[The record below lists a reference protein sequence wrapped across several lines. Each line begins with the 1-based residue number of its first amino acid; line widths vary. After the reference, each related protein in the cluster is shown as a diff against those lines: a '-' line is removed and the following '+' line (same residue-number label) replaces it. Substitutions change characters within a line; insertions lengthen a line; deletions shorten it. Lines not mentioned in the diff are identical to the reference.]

1 MRWQWLPALCFS
13 GTCIGLSWLH
23 LKSPVF
29 LREDVKSAIR
39 FQIVSLIPTL
49 SLTCT
54 EVEHATVTTRI
65 ISQIKT
71 KGAVGVAFVFF
82 GTSFLFITSHFTC
95 EWNYFPSVFVLYF
108 EPQIIRVLSSSSAGD
123 AKVYERI
130 LDYNKIVEAL
140 ALPKG
145 LPDTNPYRSTP
156 CENPCEPFMF

>member
-1 MRWQWLPALCFS
+1 MVTF
-13 GTCIGLSWLH
+13 H
-23 LKSPVF
+23 LVASF
-29 LREDVKSAIR
+29 IFIHRDVM
-39 FQIVSLIPTL
+39 
-49 SLTCT
+49 LTT

-71 KGAVGVAFVFF
+71 KGAVGIALTFF
-82 GTSFLFITSHFTC
+82 GTSFLFLTSHFTC
-95 EWNYFPSVFVLYF
+95 ECEVCHNTACDTSLTFHCVV
-108 EPQIIRVLSSSSAGD
+108 VAAGD

-156 CENPCEPFMF
+156 CKTSRFRCENLRLFNI